1 MVVTRKY
8 IERMLER
15 FNMKNSKTV
24 STPLVGHF
32 KLSKRLCPS
41 TEKEK
46 GEMSVI
52 PYSSAVESLM
62 YAMVCARPDISHVV
76 GVVRRF
82 LANPGKAH

>member
-1 MVVTRKY
+1 
-8 IERMLER
+8 
-15 FNMKNSKTV
+15 MKNSKPV
-24 STPLVGHF
+24 STSLASHF

-52 PYSSAVESLM
+52 PYSSVIRSLM
-62 YAMVCARPDISHVV
+62 YAMVCTCPDISHVV
-76 GVVRRF
+76 GVVSIF